1 VGLPAPRPA
10 VGLMPRLVWGA
21 MSGVQLTESPS
32 PRKRT
37 GSGVGRVLVA
47 VYAILA
53 LAATGRSV
61 FQIIDRFE
69 EAPVAFT
76 LSAFSGVIYII
87 ATIALGTRLRR
98 LAFVTIS
105 IELAGVLIVGALS
118 LLAPAVLGLHSIDP
132 FGRDSTVW
140 SAFGAGYLLI
150 PLVLPVLGLLYLRR
164 SAGQDPTPG
173 PKA

>member
-1 VGLPAPRPA
+1 MSAQKPEPVRAAHVTR
-10 VGLMPRLVWGA
+10 RGA
-21 MSGVQLTESPS
+21 
-32 PRKRT
+32 
-37 GSGVGRVLVA
+37 GVGRVLVA

-53 LAATGRSV
+53 IAATGRSV
-61 FQIIDRFE
+61 FQIIDRFG

-76 LSAFSGVIYII
+76 LSAFSGVVYLV
-87 ATIALGTRLRR
+87 ATIALGARLRR
-98 LAFVTIS
+98 LAWVTIS

-118 LLAPAVLGLHSIDP
+118 LLAPAVLGLRSIDP

-164 SAGQDPTPG
+164 SGIAAAADPVDAPSDPA